1 MKKFVYAIAI
11 IALSVSSCQDLTVE
25 RSNKVIKVGKVSIAN
40 STQVTKASSGTNV
53 TNDGDVIVEESIEAS
68 ETPLTKA
75 GEINTVNFEQ
85 FFLDGFLDVSI
96 KDKVAADPRDKANL
110 NFMKGAEVKKEDA
123 SWSLNGE
130 YYWRNLVDHYFWA
143 YAGSVIDLEP
153 VAADDFTSMKFSFDA
168 SSADSD
174 LIIAGPVVKGGDI
187 DHSSHGSDCTIDALV
202 FNHALAEIVVDP
214 SGLVAKE
221 ESADA
226 ADPSR
231 KLTVTPSF
239 YSIIGEANCV
249 VDGSDDSIV
258 WSEGKLTE
266 ALELDVNG
274 PNFLIPQKKASILE
288 VNIIDDLTNSSFP
301 HIAELSEGNWMN
313 GYRYTYKLSSTIV
326 VPHYQKESGI
336 EGFGFNAS
344 GNKPANELVGGLQ
357 SKYIKTIDME
367 WIGLPKGSG
376 SGDYLIFYLADGELT
391 KEQVANSNIAKA
403 TQLSG
408 SINGVN
414 YHVIVK
420 CHVKDALTTTSQDGA
435 TVVADGSKITVSN
448 ILLPDDDKVYNLYGY
463 YEGGSNGGSDHKN
476 SNLILQGLNVT
487 ISSRRY

>member
-221 ESADA
+221 EGKTIQKDRVLNVKTVL
-226 ADPSR
+226 PS
-231 KLTVTPSF
+231 V
-239 YSIIGEANCV
+239 YGEADCEASSASFNWTV
-249 VDGSDDSIV
+249 YSGSKFNLV
-258 WSEGKLTE
+258 P
-266 ALELDVNG
+266 DVNE
-274 PNFLIPQKKASILE
+274 PCFVIPQEKPSVIELVVTDE
-288 VNIIDDLTNSSFP
+288 LTGVTFP
-301 HIAELSEGNWMN
+301 HVASL
-313 GYRYTYKLSSTIV
+313 
-326 VPHYQKESGI
+326 
-336 EGFGFNAS
+336 AS
-344 GNKPANELVGGLQ
+344 GSWENGKRYKYFLKSDISVPKYINDDDADITGFRFDASGHSTTGALVGDLQ
-357 SKYIKTIDME
+357 SKYIKSVDIE
-367 WIGLPKGSG
+367 WTGVPYATTGSG
-376 SGDYLIFYLADGELT
+376 TYLLLYLAQNEL
-391 KEQVANSNIAKA
+391 SNINPDSMINNPNPQDNSYK
-403 TQLSG
+403 LIYGCSIG
-408 SINGVN
+408 SHGWQSTIPV
-414 YHVIVK
+414 
-420 CHVKDALTTTSQDGA
+420 AEPTSHESAANTKVSISAFELPEAYESCTLFAYYKGA
-435 TVVADGSKITVSN
+435 TSGHQGKDNIVALK
-448 ILLPDDDKVYNLYGY
+448 
-463 YEGGSNGGSDHKN
+463 
-476 SNLILQGLNVT
+476 GLNVT
-487 ISSRRY
+487 INERRY